1 MYDPASI
8 PLPEWFNEGMSPI
21 TQHLRSEL
29 ENGTAIRES
38 QMPYAVTR
46 REAQESIALTY
57 GMISMIDD
65 HIGKILATLDR
76 LRLTNDTLIIFTSDH
91 GDYMGDHGLMLKGP
105 IHLHGMLRVPFVWS
119 DPFIETP
126 ETFQSLA
133 STIDIAPTV
142 LDRTGIKPY
151 YGIQGLSLAGS
162 LDGSGDYH
170 RDATLIE
177 DDRERVY
184 LGLEEPQRVR
194 TMVTEQYRLTKYQPL
209 EINELYDLINDPA
222 ESQNLWDDPKS
233 KTVRAQLTNRMLEL
247 IIEHQDKTPLS
258 TRSA

>member
-1 MYDPASI
+1 
-8 PLPEWFNEGMSPI
+8 
-21 TQHLRSEL
+21 
-29 ENGTAIRES
+29 
-38 QMPYAVTR
+38 
-46 REAQESIALTY
+46 
-57 GMISMIDD
+57 
-65 HIGKILATLDR
+65 
-76 LRLTNDTLIIFTSDH
+76 
-91 GDYMGDHGLMLKGP
+91 MGDHGLMLKGP

-162 LDGSGDYH
+162 LDGSGYYH

-233 KTVRAQLTNRMLEL
+233 KAVRAQLTNRMLEL